1 MEKSWKMGEKNK
13 KSWKFKKVME
23 KSWNFS
29 TAYSESRIRNS
40 DNSIFI
46 GYCSV
51 LAMADFQF
59 IYILYKFKKV
69 A

>member
-1 MEKSWKMGEKNK
+1 MEKHGQNLVMESHGKWAKKI

-29 TAYSESRIRNS
+29 TACRESRMRNS
-40 DNSIFI
+40 DNSISI
-46 GYCSV
+46 GYCSG

-59 IYILYKFKKV
+59 MF
-69 A
+69 

>member
-1 MEKSWKMGEKNK
+1 MEKILSWKSHGKLAK
-13 KSWKFKKVME
+13 KIKSWKFKKVIE

-29 TAYSESRIRNS
+29 TAYSETRMRNS
-40 DNSIFI
+40 DNSISI

-59 IYILYKFKKV
+59 MF
-69 A
+69 

>member
-1 MEKSWKMGEKNK
+1 MEKSCHGM
-13 KSWKFKKVME
+13 SWKSDGKWAKKVMEIQKVME

-29 TAYSESRIRNS
+29 TAYSEACMRNS
-40 DNSIFI
+40 DNYISI

-59 IYILYKFKKV
+59 MF
-69 A
+69 

>member
-1 MEKSWKMGEKNK
+1 MESYGKWAK

-29 TAYSESRIRNS
+29 TAYSEACMRNS
-40 DNSIFI
+40 DNSISI

-59 IYILYKFKKV
+59 MF
-69 A
+69 